1 MGRQSW
7 LLLVLFAACAA
18 PACTTSLGTDRVQNP
33 AAQAATP
40 PGTVRLPRASLAYV
54 KLATVGIA
62 SGTFEVAAPA
72 HVTFRDGA
80 RSRVGVPFSGRV
92 VTVEVKTGD
101 PVRAG
106 DALLTVAAPDAAAA
120 RTAKEAA
127 RAALDEAQ
135 AAVDREH
142 RMQAAEVGIER
153 ERLEAEAHLAACRAE
168 AERADATATVIG
180 EGRGADL
187 VVRAPISGMVLDVRT
202 SAGAS
207 VEPGGDPLVEIGD
220 PTAVWVVADVADH
233 DLPFVTPGAKASIE
247 LDAASAPLTARV
259 VAVGAV
265 VSDALRTAPVRLA
278 LDTPPSGLR
287 PGTFGRARIAT
298 AAVNGTTLPSEAVLI
313 KGGKDTIVY
322 VAAGDDLFERRVVSV
337 GRPVEGRVRVLS
349 GLVPG
354 DKVVVEGALLLDG
367 SAEQL
372 L

>member
-1 MGRQSW
+1 MG
-7 LLLVLFAACAA
+7 V
-18 PACTTSLGTDRVQNP
+18 
-33 AAQAATP
+33 AT
-40 PGTVRLPRASLAYV
+40 GSVD
-54 KLATVGIA
+54 
-62 SGTFEVAAPA
+62 VAAPA

-92 VTVEVKTGD
+92 VSVNVKTGD

-106 DALLTVAAPDAAAA
+106 DPLLTVAAPDAAAA
-120 RTAKEAA
+120 RTAREAA
-127 RAALDEAQ
+127 RAALEEAQ
-135 AAVDREH
+135 TAVEREDR
-142 RMQAAEVGIER
+142 MKDAGVGIER
-153 ERLEAEAHLAACRAE
+153 ERLEAVAHLTTCRAE
-168 AERADATATVIG
+168 SDQAEATARVIG
-180 EGRGADL
+180 EGRGLDL
-187 VVRAPISGMVLDVRT
+187 VVRAPISGMVIDVKT
-202 SAGAS
+202 STGAS

-220 PTAVWVVADVADH
+220 PNALWVVADVADH
-233 DLPFVTPGAKASIE
+233 DLPFVGPGSKAIIE

-278 LDTPPSGLR
+278 LDAPPAGLR

-298 AAVNGTTLPSEAVLI
+298 TVSGTTLPSEAVLI
-313 KGGKDTIVY
+313 KGGKETIVY

-349 GLVPG
+349 GLAPG
-354 DKVVVEGALLLDG
+354 DQVVVEGALLLDG